1 MGRKKSDGDLGA
13 MGCAGLF
20 LLGLVIMAAKAF
32 VGFVGDHPVVFV
44 VILAIVVMMVGWWYY
59 IKSEFD
65 RHDPAISILRLMSY
79 PDSKIQKTN
88 RELIDSYLHTIDHYN
103 PAIKPLDAVLRE
115 NTAKASALGEYL
127 EAVHREFDADE
138 KAILLDH
145 ATRIREADR
154 TTNELANRWHAEV
167 VGSLKGQKKHLPSPP
182 ASGDHV
188 ETVELAYANDD
199 LEPFNSAIA
208 QIRGSTLPVPVRNL
222 ADRFEEKVGIILD
235 MDFEDDI
242 EARLESLLCTD
253 LPNLVD
259 EWKDVDELSR
269 GRAKEQADAAFIE
282 GFRRLCRSFE
292 TLLER
297 QATLA
302 AGNVSTK
309 SIYLE
314 SKHILH
320 EDEPF
325 GENRQDGFD
334 DILPARPKP

>member
-1 MGRKKSDGDLGA
+1 MGRKKSSDDLTA

-44 VILAIVVMMVGWWYY
+44 VILAVVIMMIGWWWY

-65 RHDPAISILRLMSY
+65 RHEPAISILRLMSY
-79 PDSKIQKTN
+79 PDSKIQKAN

-103 PAIKPLDAVLRE
+103 PAVKPLDTVLKE
-115 NTAKASALGEYL
+115 NTAKASCLGEYI

-145 ATRIREADR
+145 AARIREADR
-154 TTNELANRWHAEV
+154 TANELANRWHAEV
-167 VGSLKGQKKHLPSPP
+167 VGSLQGQKRQPSS
-182 ASGDHV
+182 SGINGERV
-188 ETVELAYANDD
+188 ETVELAYADDD
-199 LEPFNSAIA
+199 LAPFNSAIA
-208 QIRGSTLPVPVRNL
+208 QIRGSSLPMPVRNL
-222 ADRFEEKVGIILD
+222 AGRFEDKVRIILD

-242 EARLESLLCTD
+242 ESRLESLLCTD

-269 GRAKEQADAAFIE
+269 GRAKEQADAAFVE

-314 SKHILH
+314 SKHILD

-325 GENRQDGFD
+325 GDDDLDDYD
-334 DILPARPKP
+334 DILPARPRP